1 MMIDN
6 PAAASGVNSTRMRR
20 IPGKINPIAPNISAA
35 PMKCR
40 NQPGSAICLVIS
52 SIGMINFIT
61 PANIKRAAS
70 KLCRIQSTTFI
81 LRSGRYVATDS
92 IIVSPQVAL
101 EPVRC
106 GKSKDQALLAPGK
119 SNAAIETLRSGAL
132 LELFPQCGPTGRSFL
147 HLSGE
152 IRKFMH
158 LANLDGLV
166 LRRWATC
173 RPLDG
178 FFLGLYLDHPVA
190 TEHFL
195 GLGEQPVDH
204 FWLSSGECNARTHRR
219 RLKAVESEQHAG
231 FL

>member
-40 NQPGSAICLVIS
+40 NQPGRTICLVIS
-52 SIGMINFIT
+52 SIGMMNFIT

-81 LRSGRYVATDS
+81 LRSGRFVATDS
-92 IIVSPQVAL
+92 IVVSPRAAL
-101 EPVRC
+101 KSVRC
-106 GKSKDQALLAPGK
+106 GKSKVQALLAPGK
-119 SNAAIETLRSGAL
+119 SNAATEASRSGAL

-147 HLSGE
+147 HLGGE

-166 LRRWATC
+166 LRRWATR
-173 RPLDG
+173 RPPHG

-190 TEHFL
+190 TQHFL
-195 GLGEQPVDH
+195 SLGQPPVRH
-204 FWLSSGECNARTHRR
+204 FLLSSGKRDSSAHV
-219 RLKAVESEQHAG
+219 K
-231 FL
+231 